1 MSFQRDR
8 NNFVINLS
16 LLRFVVFQNGFFS
29 QRVLRNVLE
38 KVHEMQIYEIN
49 KNQNSKNVLEKNVMC
64 FFKSV
69 Q

>member
-8 NNFVINLS
+8 NNFAINLS

-38 KVHEMQIYEIN
+38 KVHEMQMYEIN